1 MPKQLTGALIGGGF
15 AFAWLRFGFLGM
27 LFIALMA
34 AAGWAIEQYVWP
46 RRAALMA
53 FFQNGAQNR
62 RREVR

>member
-1 MPKQLTGALIGGGF
+1 MPKQIIGALIGGGL

-27 LFIALMA
+27 LFIILMA
-34 AAGWAIEQYVWP
+34 AAGWAIEKYAWP
-46 RRAALMA
+46 RRASLMA